1 MGQLSQL
8 SLVDISAKF
17 DSKTAH
23 WLFMLSRGKDGEVVK
38 ERELP
43 KSIGCGKNFRGKEK
57 LDTRSRV
64 EEKVSNLVEELIER
78 LEEDKDDY
86 SRVATGL
93 TVSVVMENEGLT
105 SRSGSVHVYSVSSVM
120 NTVMS
125 ILQRLNTA
133 RDSVSWSPAL
143 MNVSLSASK
152 FVSSGASSHQSITSF
167 FSASSHH
174 NHQETKLNIDQSPL
188 ENDKKVTVTKRKN
201 FFDKFLQTDN
211 STSSTNSTNDD
222 KQESKDELKNLSKDD
237 ESCDTGVN
245 IEELIP
251 SLSSFDPS
259 ILDLLP
265 LNMKSKAEERV
276 KQLKAEKSKES
287 TKSVSNFFAVNS
299 SEEENVS
306 EDDLVECEE
315 CRRKVSAFTLPEHLD
330 WHFAQKLAKQSAN
343 IPQKL
348 QMSTGK
354 RKRESSVENNCDRK
368 INQNNI
374 SKYFKKS

>member
-1 MGQLSQL
+1 
-8 SLVDISAKF
+8 
-17 DSKTAH
+17 
-23 WLFMLSRGKDGEVVK
+23 
-38 ERELP
+38 
-43 KSIGCGKNFRGKEK
+43 
-57 LDTRSRV
+57 
-64 EEKVSNLVEELIER
+64 
-78 LEEDKDDY
+78 
-86 SRVATGL
+86 
-93 TVSVVMENEGLT
+93 
-105 SRSGSVHVYSVSSVM
+105 
-120 NTVMS
+120 
-125 ILQRLNTA
+125 
-133 RDSVSWSPAL
+133 

-167 FSASSHH
+167 FSASSQH

-222 KQESKDELKNLSKDD
+222 IQESKDVVKNLSKDD
-237 ESCDTGVN
+237 ESCETGVN

-251 SLSSFDPS
+251 SLASFDPS

-299 SEEENVS
+299 ASEENVS

-330 WHFAQKLAKQSAN
+330 W
-343 IPQKL
+343 
-348 QMSTGK
+348 
-354 RKRESSVENNCDRK
+354 
-368 INQNNI
+368 
-374 SKYFKKS
+374 